1 MGRSAGVGASAGSGE
16 QGTTEAS
23 AENSPVDL
31 RAWGVNS
38 GIPRLRLRLRH
49 RQGRCQ
55 KTLRGR
61 RDPPKLRSSEVSK
74 LPRFVT
80 CAANPLRTG
89 RSLRAWGCSQTRGV
103 PAGVFAA
110 RTHGVNVRLNCVAPC
125 ARVLPPPPSR
135 VAPSKRT
142 QLRGP
147 HTVHR
152 PPRTC
157 RVWVAPRRTQAFKDS
172 RAQACPWTTSD
183 HSCATRCPFSGRA
196 VALRDAGCG
205 AESTAAFC

>member
-1 MGRSAGVGASAGSGE
+1 VGRSAGVGASAGSGE

-61 RDPPKLRSSEVSK
+61 RDPPEAPRVPNKP
-74 LPRFVT
+74 PRFVT

-89 RSLRAWGCSQTRGV
+89 RSLRAWGCSQTGGI

-110 RTHGVNVRLNCVAPC
+110 RTHGVNVRLKCVVRC
-125 ARVLPPPPSR
+125 ARVLHPPESR
-135 VAPSKRT
+135 EASGDSFADRT
-142 QLRGP
+142 
-147 HTVHR
+147 
-152 PPRTC
+152 PRTC
-157 RVWVAPRRTQAFKDS
+157 RVWVTPRRTQGFKPV
-172 RAQACPWTTSD
+172 RGP
-183 HSCATRCPFSGRA
+183 RRGRP
-196 VALRDAGCG
+196 RT
-205 AESTAAFC
+205 TAAPPTG

>member
-61 RDPPKLRSSEVSK
+61 RDPSKLRSSEVSK

-125 ARVLPPPPSR
+125 ARVLHPPPSR
-135 VAPSKRT
+135 VAPSKRR

-147 HTVHR
+147 HTAHR
-152 PPRTC
+152 AP
-157 RVWVAPRRTQAFKDS
+157 VAFGSLRGGLKGSRTQGLKGSSLSLDDLGPQLRHPVSFL
-172 RAQACPWTTSD
+172 WTG
-183 HSCATRCPFSGRA
+183 SGSA
-196 VALRDAGCG
+196 
-205 AESTAAFC
+205 